1 MKVIVDTNILISA
14 IIRDRLPERILIMIA
29 RRDDI
34 EWVVTE
40 AIVTEYKQVLARP
53 KFTIPKEELARQFA
67 FIDKFTVR
75 IEGDAI
81 IDFPRDRKDAKFLAC
96 AKAVNADYLIT
107 GDRDFSEAQQLI
119 ATRIV
124 SATGFAQIIGI
135 ST

>member
-14 IIRDRLPERILIMIA
+14 VIRDRLPERILMMIA

-34 EWVVTE
+34 EWIVTE
-40 AIVTEYKQVLARP
+40 AIVEEYKQVLARP
-53 KFTIPKEELARQFA
+53 KFTIPKQELARQFA

-75 IEGDAI
+75 IENDAI

-96 AKAVNADYLIT
+96 ASTVNADYLIT

-124 SATGFAQIIGI
+124 SAAEFAQIIGMP
-135 ST
+135 T

>member
-1 MKVIVDTNILISA
+1 VKIIVDTNIFISA
-14 IIRDRLPERILIMIA
+14 VIRDRLPERIIMMIA

-34 EWVVTE
+34 EWIVTE
-40 AIVTEYKQVLARP
+40 AIVEEYKQVLARP
-53 KFTIPKEELARQFA
+53 KFTIPKQELARQFV

-75 IEGDAI
+75 IENDAI

-96 AKAVNADYLIT
+96 ASAVNADYLIT

-124 SATGFAQIIGI
+124 SAAEFAQIIGMP
-135 ST
+135 T